1 MYIKTYQLP
10 EFIKQ
15 VRQPC
20 KFLRCFVSEVHLLT
34 DREQL
39 LEQSLPNHTLK
50 VSLVLQREFVL
61 VVTNGTVL
69 HRTTKMTWDSVNE
82 ST

>member
-1 MYIKTYQLP
+1 M
-10 EFIKQ
+10 
-15 VRQPC
+15 
-20 KFLRCFVSEVHLLT
+20 SEVHLLT

-69 HRTTKMTWDSVNE
+69 HWDSVNE